1 MAARRF
7 ALAALL
13 ALAGCAT
20 GGPPP
25 PTAPAPGSGPPQAG
39 GPGELHVEVVAS
51 GLEHPW
57 EIGFLP
63 DGSALVTQRPGELA
77 LLRQPD
83 LRPQPVQADFSDV
96 LARGEGGLM
105 GLVVHPDFHA
115 NREFTT
121 CQTHQEDGRAVDIRL
136 ITWRLAEDGTRA
148 ERVGQPLLTGLPINP
163 SGRHSGCRLAVAPD
177 GALLVSTGD
186 TARPTTAQDL
196 RSPGGKVLRLD
207 LDTGRPL
214 PDNPFWDDPDP
225 RQQLVLTYGH
235 RNVQGLAIGP
245 DGQVF
250 AAEHGP
256 DSEDEL
262 NLLRPGRNY
271 GWDPSRGG
279 RNPVFYDESV
289 PMTDLRRFP
298 DAVPP
303 LWTSGTDTE
312 TVCAAAFLRGGQWG
326 EPGVLA
332 VTALKGS
339 KLLLFRLAPGPSV
352 LEVEVPPALDGT
364 HGRLRGAQQGPD
376 GALYVTTS
384 NGTDDEVLRVTAR

>member
-1 MAARRF
+1 
-7 ALAALL
+7 
-13 ALAGCAT
+13 
-20 GGPPP
+20 
-25 PTAPAPGSGPPQAG
+25 
-39 GPGELHVEVVAS
+39 
-51 GLEHPW
+51 
-57 EIGFLP
+57 
-63 DGSALVTQRPGELA
+63 
-77 LLRQPD
+77 
-83 LRPQPVQADFSDV
+83 
-96 LARGEGGLM
+96 
-105 GLVVHPDFHA
+105 
-115 NREFTT
+115 
-121 CQTHQEDGRAVDIRL
+121 
-136 ITWRLAEDGTRA
+136 
-148 ERVGQPLLTGLPINP
+148 
-163 SGRHSGCRLAVAPD
+163 
-177 GALLVSTGD
+177 
-186 TARPTTAQDL
+186 L

-312 TVCAAAFLRGGQWG
+312 AVCAAAFLRGGQWG